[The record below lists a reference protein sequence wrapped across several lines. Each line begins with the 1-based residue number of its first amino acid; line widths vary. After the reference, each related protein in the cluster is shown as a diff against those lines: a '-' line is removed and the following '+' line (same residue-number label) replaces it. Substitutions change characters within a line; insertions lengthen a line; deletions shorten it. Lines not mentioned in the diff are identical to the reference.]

1 MKGWGTI
8 NGSPSFFTN
17 HHVWQRSFD
26 HGRLIIT
33 LKKKAEITDPVM
45 KDRGFSAPHFN
56 AYIIRKRCLLMVNFK
71 KPSDLSL
78 HAGLRT
84 RIDEDSFAPTEMEQ
98 LKARMDNL
106 IQHAGTSQSVEVTDA
121 RVTAEGEITSVL
133 KERLDKEYEKLLSKI
148 TREVN
153 VEDFGAVADGRDNTE
168 AFRKAIGNGHVK
180 VNVPAGVYLVQGIK
194 LPSWTYFVGQGKGV
208 TVIKLH
214 EDAPAYEWVITND
227 DYQNGNRNIFVQGMT
242 LDWNPDRQGG
252 VRNPGGQYSS
262 CLTLAKVEFG
272 WIKDVEAVNAGL
284 HGIDITSPTY
294 DHSPETDWTKDGS
307 KYIWIDNCVAYGA
320 GDDGITTHYSEYIFI
335 SNCHSANPRG
345 TEHAEGASNSNGI
358 EIDDGSKHVWLLN
371 NVTSGNIRGVE
382 VKAHD
387 MWPASQNVHI
397 IGHVSYRDT
406 RAFDLRHIG
415 HHQATDPESTTA
427 YDVTLIDCTA
437 VEPVFNSLYDG
448 ITPRALVIS
457 AYKNVYVSGFTAIG
471 NPEYDYGGNPVVALQ
486 YRSQNIT
493 INGIKIRGFKKAGVD
508 INLSGGANKTDHV
521 KISNFDIYHS
531 APKGI
536 SIGGGLY
543 NVNIMNGTMI
553 ADGGTVG
560 IQTPNSQAV
569 VVGVLAEGYDAA
581 ASIKGQTYQQVPV
594 SLKGGAQIA
603 TTSGFAF
610 EPSSAVIAGTGDIT
624 AKGERNA
631 VIGSSGGSSTEG
643 SRAFITASNNSHIK
657 GNSVSRTI
665 LSSES
670 ITLEEPYTVAG
681 GYQSIKWLLDS
692 LYGNGTF
699 AGSVRSSLTGYG
711 EYFESE
717 NGQLIETGTIVALR
731 GEKIAP
737 AQAGDDMLGV
747 ISETVAFISG
757 ELGFARQERYL
768 TNEFGGLIEEN
779 AIDEETGETIR
790 IPKINPDFDET
801 LEASRFLRAAGD
813 QWHVVGLL
821 GRQYV
826 RIDGTVQ
833 QGDYIKAL
841 NGIGTR
847 AGAGSW
853 KVMKI
858 TAPYSLEKGYGIAL
872 VMIK

>member
-1 MKGWGTI
+1 MVQFRK
-8 NGSPSFFTN
+8 P
-17 HHVWQRSFD
+17 FD
-26 HGRLIIT
+26 
-33 LKKKAEITDPVM
+33 V
-45 KDRGFSAPHFN
+45 
-56 AYIIRKRCLLMVNFK
+56 
-71 KPSDLSL
+71 SL
-78 HAGLRT
+78 HAGWRSHF
-84 RIDEDSFAPTEMEQ
+84 REDSITLTEMEQ
-98 LKARMDNL
+98 LKARMQNL
-106 IQHAGTSQSVEVTDA
+106 IQHAGASQSVEVTDA
-121 RVTAEGEITSVL
+121 RVTAEGEITSLL
-133 KERLDKEYEKLLSKI
+133 KERLDKEYHKLLGKI

-153 VEDFGAVADGRDNTE
+153 VEDFGAVPDGRDNTE
-168 AFRKAIGNGHVK
+168 AFQKAIGTGCVK

-214 EDAPAYEWVITND
+214 ENAPAYEWVITND
-227 DYQNGNRNIFVQGMT
+227 DYENGNRNIFVQGMT

-262 CLTLAKVEFG
+262 CLTFAKVEFG
-272 WIKDVEAVNAGL
+272 WIKDIEAVNAGL

-294 DHSPETDWTKDGS
+294 DHLPDTDWTKDGS
-307 KYIWIDNCVAYGA
+307 KYIWVDHCVAYGA
-320 GDDGITTHYSEYIFI
+320 GDDGITTHYSEYVFI

-345 TEHAEGASNSNGI
+345 TEHGEGMSNSNGI

-371 NVTSGNIRGVE
+371 NITSGNIRGVE
-382 VKAHD
+382 VKAHE

-397 IGHVSYRDT
+397 IGHISYRDV

-415 HHQATDPESTTA
+415 HHQASDPESTTA
-427 YDVTLIDCTA
+427 YDVTLTDCTA
-437 VEPVFNSLYDG
+437 VEPVFNPLYDG
-448 ITPRALVIS
+448 VTPRALVVS
-457 AYKNVYVSGFTAIG
+457 AYKNVYVNGFTAIG
-471 NPEYDYGGNPVVALQ
+471 DPEYDYGGNPVVALQ

-508 INLSGGANKTDHV
+508 INLSGGANKTDYV

-543 NVNIMNGTMI
+543 NVNMMNGTMI
-553 ADGGTVG
+553 ADSGTVG
-560 IQTPNSQAV
+560 IQSPNSQAV
-569 VVGVLAEGYDAA
+569 IIGVQAVGYDAA
-581 ASIKGQTYQQVPV
+581 ASIKGQTYEQVPL

-610 EPSSAVIAGTGDIT
+610 EESSAVIAGTGDIT

-643 SRAFITASNNSHIK
+643 SRAFIAASNNSHIK

-681 GYQSIKWLLDS
+681 GYQTINWLLDS
-692 LYGNGTF
+692 LHGNGIF
-699 AGSVRSSLTGYG
+699 AGSVRSSLPGGYG

-717 NGQLIETGTIVALR
+717 NGQQIDTGIIVALR

-737 AQAGDDMLGV
+737 AQESDDMLGV
-747 ISETVAFISG
+747 VSETAAFVSG
-757 ELGFARQERYL
+757 ESSFTWQSRFL
-768 TNEFGGLIEEN
+768 TNEFGGLVYEEKM
-779 AIDEETGETIR
+779 DEETGELIR
-790 IPKINPDFDET
+790 VPKQNPNFQEV
-801 LEASRFLRAAGD
+801 LEESYLSRAARD
-813 QWHVVGLL
+813 EWHVVGLL
-821 GRQYV
+821 SRHYV
-826 RIDGTVQ
+826 RIDGTVR
-833 QGDYIKAL
+833 QGDYVKAL

-847 AGAGSW
+847 ASEGSW

-858 TAPYSLEKGYGIAL
+858 TAPYNPENEYGIAL